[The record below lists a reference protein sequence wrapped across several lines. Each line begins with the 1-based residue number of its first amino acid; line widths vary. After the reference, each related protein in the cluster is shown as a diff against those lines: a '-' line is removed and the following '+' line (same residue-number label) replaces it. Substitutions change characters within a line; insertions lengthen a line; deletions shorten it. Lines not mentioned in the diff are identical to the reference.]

1 MDRTLSTIS
10 IKKYEQGIEALI
22 DLNTCPTRIRSD
34 YVRRNDNVLAGEKLC
49 KRCDGTGNEL
59 MYWYSRCPACDGT
72 GIMRSSS
79 SIEIGG
85 QDEMLLV

>member
-34 YVRRNDNVLAGEKLC
+34 YVRRNDNVLTGEKLC

-72 GIMRSSS
+72 GIMRSSWRCDN
-79 SIEIGG
+79 GR
-85 QDEMLLV
+85 